1 MIATPCPHPAA
12 PGAAPGAYADIRPEI
27 SVVVPVYNAALTIA
41 ETIGSVLAQTFSSFE
56 IIAVDDDSSDAS
68 LDILLAIAAQ
78 EPRLRVISQLNG
90 GVSSARNLGVEVAAA
105 PLVAFLDA
113 DDLWAPGKLAQHIGL
128 HRDQP
133 ELAASYARI
142 AFIARDAD
150 TLEGARTVSTLCP
163 NTPRLADVLGENP
176 VCTASN
182 LVVRR
187 DWFVMLGGFDQH
199 LKFAEDQ
206 EFVARLVSRGAKVD
220 GIDDVLTGYRFS
232 PDGLSMDLAQM
243 HAGWR
248 VLVDRYIDDG
258 AVRASLEALYC
269 RYLARRLLRSGGS
282 PLRALNFVVRGLRL
296 DARSF
301 MAERQRGLATVLAAC
316 VAPLIPAAM
325 RRRIFA

>member
-1 MIATPCPHPAA
+1 MITSHRQPAA
-12 PGAAPGAYADIRPEI
+12 FLEADDGIRPEI
-27 SVVVPVYNAALTIA
+27 SVIVPVYNAAGTIC
-41 ETIGSVLAQTFSSFE
+41 ETISSVLAQTFPFFE
-56 IIAVDDDSSDAS
+56 IVAVDDGSSDAS
-68 LDILLAIAAQ
+68 LDILLAMAAQ
-78 EPRLRVISQLNG
+78 DTRIRVISQRNG
-90 GVSSARNLGVEVAAA
+90 GVSSARNLGVEIAAA

-113 DDLWAPGKLAQHIGL
+113 DDLWAPEKLGCHIAL
-128 HRDQP
+128 HRDEP

-142 AFIARDAD
+142 AFIAQDAD
-150 TLEGARTVSTLCP
+150 TLEGARTFSSLAGHAL
-163 NTPRLADVLGENP
+163 RLAEVLGENP

-187 DWFVMLGGFDQH
+187 DWFIMLGMFDQR

-206 EFVARLVSRGAKVD
+206 EFVARLVSRGGTVG
-220 GIDDVLTGYRFS
+220 GIDSVLTGYRFS
-232 PDGLSMDLAQM
+232 PDGLSMDLGQM

-248 VLVDRYIDDG
+248 VLVDRYIDDAG
-258 AVRASLEALYC
+258 VRASLEALYC

-282 PLRALNFVVRGLRL
+282 PLRALIFVMRGLRL

-325 RRRIFA
+325 RRRLFA